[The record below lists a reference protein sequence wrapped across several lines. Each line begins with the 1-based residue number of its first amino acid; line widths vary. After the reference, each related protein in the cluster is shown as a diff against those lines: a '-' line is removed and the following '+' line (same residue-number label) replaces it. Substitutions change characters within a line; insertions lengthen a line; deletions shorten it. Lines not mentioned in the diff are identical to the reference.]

1 MATPDRVLNDR
12 YRLLEQQAAGGMAV
26 VYKAQDLSLGR
37 TVAIKILRP
46 SLTSDQT
53 FLVRFRQDARNV
65 ANLSHPNIVTVYDF
79 GQDGTTYYIVM
90 EYVEGQ
96 DLKKLIKAE
105 APFPVDRM
113 LNLAIQMCAGIG
125 YAHRAGLV
133 HADVKPQNIL
143 VTATDHVKVTDF
155 GIAQVLSETQPRERQ
170 SIVWG
175 SPHYFAP
182 EQAAGDPPTPA
193 SDVYALGIVMFEM
206 LTGKLP
212 YAGIDQQSLALA
224 HMREPVPHVMDFNP
238 RVPVHLDRI
247 VYKVMSKN
255 PNDRYATADQ
265 LGRVLIGYKQQG
277 TDQTINQP
285 QVPAGQPN
293 PPVVIRTAPPVVP
306 VSPSSRPQPGQPIP
320 SAQGYTPPPSPAAP
334 APNYAPQ
341 GGPPAYNYPPP
352 ANSTQ
357 PATYQPPTYQ
367 PPNAYAPSGYA
378 GNQPG
383 AIGQGYQP
391 PAAPAPNYQPPLPN
405 YGLGAAPPVFDL
417 VTIALGVIAVLAV
430 LGLIPLWLAVLSAY
444 SR

>member
-1 MATPDRVLNDR
+1 MATPERVLNDR
-12 YRLLEQQAAGGMAV
+12 YRLLEQRAAGGMAV

-46 SLTSDQT
+46 SLTNDQT
-53 FLVRFRQDARNV
+53 FLVRFRQEARNV

-79 GQDGTTYYIVM
+79 GQDGSTYYIVM

-96 DLKKLIKAE
+96 DLKKLIKSD
-105 APFPVDRM
+105 APFPIDRM

-143 VTATDHVKVTDF
+143 VTAADHVKVTDF

-182 EQAAGDPPTPA
+182 EQAAGDAPTPA
-193 SDVYALGIVMFEM
+193 ADVYALGIVFFEM

-212 YAGIDQQSLALA
+212 YNGMDQQTLALA

-238 RVPVHLDRI
+238 QVPVHLDRI
-247 VYKVMSKN
+247 VYKVMAKN

-265 LGRVLIGYKQQG
+265 LGRILIGYKQQG
-277 TDQTINQP
+277 SDQTLNQP
-285 QVPAGQPN
+285 QLPVAGSPN
-293 PPVVIRTAPPVVP
+293 PQPPMIP
-306 VSPSSRPQPGQPIP
+306 VSPVQLSPLRPQPGQPIP
-320 SAQGYTPPPSPAAP
+320 PAPAVP

-341 GGPPAYNYPPP
+341 GGAPAYNYPPP

-357 PATYQPPTYQ
+357 PATYQPPMYP
-367 PPNAYAPSGYA
+367 PPNAYAPSSGYA
-378 GNQPG
+378 GNPPG
-383 AIGQGYQP
+383 VMGQGYQP
-391 PAAPAPNYQPPLPN
+391 PSAPAPNYQAPLPH
-405 YGLGAAPPVFDL
+405 YSPGAAPPVFDL
-417 VTIALGVIAVLAV
+417 VTIALGVIAALAV
-430 LGLIPLWLAVLSAY
+430 LGLFPLWLAVLSAY